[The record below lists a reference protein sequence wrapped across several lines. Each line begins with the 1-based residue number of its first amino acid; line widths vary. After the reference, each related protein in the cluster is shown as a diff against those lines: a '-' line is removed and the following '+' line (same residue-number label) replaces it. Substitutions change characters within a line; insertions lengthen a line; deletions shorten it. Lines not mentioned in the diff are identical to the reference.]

1 MKILFVYPEIPDTF
15 WSFRHALKFV
25 SKKAAFPPLGI
36 LTIAAAVPSGWQ
48 KRLVDLNVRPL
59 KDKDLLWADVVCISA
74 MHVQKHSAAQ
84 VVARARSFG
93 KKIVAGGPYYTT
105 STEDFPE
112 IDHLVL
118 GEAEAV
124 LPELFADLE
133 AGTGRRIYT
142 AEGHP
147 DLALTPI
154 PDWSLI
160 DFRDYDSMLLQ
171 FSRGC
176 PFDCEFC
183 DIVIINGRKQRTK
196 STDRFIEEMDSLYRR
211 GWRGSVFIVDDNFIG
226 SKASVKH
233 MLKALAR
240 WMDENGRPFHF
251 FTEASINLADDE
263 ELMQL
268 MARAGFNKV
277 FVGIETPCM
286 ESLKESNKV
295 QNLNKDMIQAVRAI
309 QANGMEVLGG
319 FIVGFDH
326 DTESVFDSQIEFIQ
340 KSGITMAMVGLLN
353 ALPGTRLWKRLGKEG
368 RLIGDTAG
376 DNTAITLNFIP
387 KMDLNKLI
395 QGYRRVLETIY
406 SPEGYYRRCLTF
418 LKAYRQR
425 TVSTIDASG
434 VMAFFRSVWY
444 MGIRYEEGFRPYFWK
459 LLFRSLLINPKTFG
473 EAVRLMIVGL
483 HFRKSMCTARQELF
497 EKPFSPGG
505 PELPPDLLGTVREA
519 GYEPARGPDSM
530 LT

>member
-25 SKKAAFPPLGI
+25 SKKSAFPPLGI
-36 LTIAAAVPSGWQ
+36 LTIAAAVPPGWQ

-59 KDKDLLWADVVCISA
+59 KDDDLLWADLVCISA
-74 MHVQKHSAAQ
+74 MHVQKRSVAQ
-84 VVARARSFG
+84 VVSRAGKLG
-93 KKIVAGGPYYTT
+93 KKIVAGGPYFTT
-105 STEDFPE
+105 STEDFPA

-118 GEAEAV
+118 GEAEAL

-133 AGTGRRIYT
+133 AGTAKRVYA

-147 DLALTPI
+147 DLALAPI
-154 PDWSLI
+154 PDWPLV

-183 DIVIINGRKQRTK
+183 DIVLINGRKQRTK
-196 STDRFIEEMDSLYRR
+196 STDQFIKEVDSLFRS
-211 GWRGSVFIVDDNFIG
+211 GWRGAVFIVDDNFIG
-226 SKASVKH
+226 SKARVKH

-268 MARAGFNKV
+268 MAHAGFNKV

-295 QNLNKDMIQAVRAI
+295 QNMNKDMLQAVRAI
-309 QANGMEVLGG
+309 QENGMEVLGG

-326 DTESVFDSQIEFIQ
+326 DTESIFESQIDFIQ

-368 RLIGDTAG
+368 RLIGDTTG
-376 DNTAITLNFIP
+376 DNTAIALNFIP
-387 KMDLNKLI
+387 KMDMNKLM

-425 TVSTIDASG
+425 TVSTVDASG
-434 VMAFFRSVWY
+434 VMALFRSIWR
-444 MGIRYEEGFRPYFWK
+444 MGIRNEEGFRRYFWK
-459 LLFRSLLINPKTFG
+459 LLFRSLLINPRTFG

-483 HFRKSMCTARQELF
+483 HFRKSMCTSRQELF
-497 EKPFSPGG
+497 EKPFPPGG
-505 PELPPDLLGTVREA
+505 PDLPGDFPGTGRQA
-519 GYEPARGPDSM
+519 GHGPAPRSDGM